1 MVERPLLAVRDLSV
15 AYGGG
20 APALEP
26 LSFTLAAGE
35 CLAVLGANGAG
46 KSSLLRG
53 LMGLTPAAGEILLDD
68 TDIAA
73 LATAERARRGI
84 AFVPEG
90 RRIFAGMT
98 VRENLEVAAHA
109 SVGERQRRRT
119 DAYALFP
126 QLAARDGD
134 AAWQLS
140 GGQQQMLAIARA
152 MMARPQLL
160 LMDEPSLGLA
170 PVVAGDV
177 VRAMQTI
184 VGRGTAIILA
194 EQNAGLALAIA
205 DRALLLERGHLAF
218 AGAAEAARQRPELRA
233 LGAGTNA
240 VNLKTSPTG
249 I

>member
-1 MVERPLLAVRDLSV
+1 MSAPLLSATGLSV
-15 AYGGG
+15 AYGGVVAV
-20 APALEP
+20 APLTFEVD
-26 LSFTLAAGE
+26 AGD

-53 LMGLTPAAGEILLDD
+53 LMGLAPATGSLTFDGA
-68 TDIAA
+68 DIAA

-90 RRIFAGMT
+90 RRVFAGMS

-109 SVGERQRRRT
+109 PTQERRRRRD

-126 QLAARDGD
+126 QLAARDSD

-152 MMARPQLL
+152 MMARPKLL

-170 PVVAGDV
+170 PTVAADMV
-177 VRAMQTI
+177 AALATIAAARTTI
-184 VGRGTAIILA
+184 VLA
-194 EQNAGLALAIA
+194 EQNANLALDIA
-205 DRALLLERGHLAF
+205 ARAFILDRGRLAF
-218 AGAAEAARQRPELRA
+218 AGTAEEVRNRPEL
-233 LGAGTNA
+233 LGPA
-240 VNLKTSPTG
+240 VAAT
-249 I
+249 